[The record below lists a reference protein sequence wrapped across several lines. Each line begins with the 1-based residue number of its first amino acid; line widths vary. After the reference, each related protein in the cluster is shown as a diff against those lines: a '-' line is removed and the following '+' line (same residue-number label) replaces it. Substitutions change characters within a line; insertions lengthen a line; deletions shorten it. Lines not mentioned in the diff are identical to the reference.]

1 MQRDIMT
8 ITQVAKYLQVSE
20 VTMYK
25 LLREGTIQG
34 FKIGRSWRVSSADLS
49 LYIEDCKDLEY

>member
-1 MQRDIMT
+1 MT

-25 LLREGTIQG
+25 LLREGKIQG
-34 FKIGRSWRVSSADLS
+34 FKIGRGWRVRSADLS
-49 LYIEDCKDLEY
+49 LYIEDCKGLD